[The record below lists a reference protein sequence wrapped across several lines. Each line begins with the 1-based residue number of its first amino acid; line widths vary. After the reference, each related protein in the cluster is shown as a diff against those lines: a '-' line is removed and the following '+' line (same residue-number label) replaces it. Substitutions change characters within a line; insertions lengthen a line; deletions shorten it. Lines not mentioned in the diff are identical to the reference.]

1 MMVLHP
7 CFRCF
12 PLVNSIASNALGN
25 LLEISFSCKEGFGI
39 KDVFFL
45 IVVAWFSSAMPYH
58 AEILITYIGKR
69 FSSLDWRWEDSRTL
83 SYEACEIILYILYW
97 NNWCVC
103 LLCTLVFFYMQIC
116 YAYIILYPSTFQFEY
131 HWYFLTWSWCI
142 IPQEKSK
149 WYCENWP
156 WSSQPLIYLQC
167 VIKPESL

>member
-69 FSSLDWRWEDSRTL
+69 FSSSDWRWEDSRTL

-116 YAYIILYPSTFQFEY
+116 YAYIILYPSNSSNQTSLKAFLLFIFPF
-131 HWYFLTWSWCI
+131 YFIFLVFNNA
-142 IPQEKSK
+142 EKSK
-149 WYCENWP
+149 WYKVWITQD
-156 WSSQPLIYLQC
+156 S
-167 VIKPESL
+167 KK